1 MNLRKHIYCC
11 CLVAKACPTLYDTM
25 DYSLPGPSVHG
36 IIEASTQVG
45 CHLLL
50 QGIFLTQGSN
60 PHLLHWQAD
69 SLLLSHQGSPKT
81 HSFWGQLGTS
91 LVYL

>member
-25 DYSLPGPSVHG
+25 DYSLPGSSVHG

-50 QGIFLTQGSN
+50 QGIFLTQGMTN
-60 PHLLHWQAD
+60 KDAEPTWEPLDMLKFKLLN
-69 SLLLSHQGSPKT
+69 
-81 HSFWGQLGTS
+81 
-91 LVYL
+91 LV